1 MKTYLEDYLTKKYG
15 AHETSRIT
23 GISMRQ
29 LNYWVLIGVV
39 SPKTERHGIKY
50 FRRYTEE
57 DLDTLKKIK
66 MLTDDGYPIS
76 RAIEKLKKG

>member
-1 MKTYLEDYLTKKYG
+1 MKTYLEGYLTKRYG
-15 AHETSRIT
+15 AYETARII

-39 SPKTERHGIKY
+39 SPQIERHGIKY

-57 DLDTLKKIK
+57 DLNILKKIK
-66 MLTDDGYPIS
+66 VLTDDGYPIS
-76 RAIEKLKKG
+76 RAIEKLKK